1 MGIVC
6 AIQYQYSNMVN
17 EDFPEL
23 LQLLTSTELY
33 ENAASY
39 VDHEALINT
48 SQMLK
53 RKSELLFPDIL
64 AIADEEN
71 V

>member
-1 MGIVC
+1 MCNSISIFKYG
-6 AIQYQYSNMVN
+6 N
-17 EDFPEL
+17 EDFSEL

>member
-17 EDFPEL
+17 KDFPEL